1 MSNEGQE
8 WEPIEPSGIRAG
20 KLLFIEVDSD
30 FPYEPLEA
38 QVALHDRILADHR
51 DAQQLREHGFI
62 PDIAVDHDAP
72 VCELCGEGAE
82 VHTYWSTFAEDAFK
96 QFADSAERVR
106 VLEEALRDILGYL
119 SGPNGLDVP
128 ADYKQGGEAIW
139 RFADRALSSP
149 IATEGEGA

>member
-8 WEPIEPSGIRAG
+8 WAEYNEKAIGQGPFSAQYGIQVSRLNVMMVNGYGETAR
-20 KLLFIEVDSD
+20 KLR
-30 FPYEPLEA
+30 
-38 QVALHDRILADHR
+38 DRILADHR
-51 DAQQLREHGFI
+51 DAHQLR
-62 PDIAVDHDAP
+62 
-72 VCELCGEGAE
+72 
-82 VHTYWSTFAEDAFK
+82 
-96 QFADSAERVR
+96 ERVR

-149 IATEGEGA
+149 VATEGEGV